1 MSGAHRKE
9 TETAMNT
16 NHKLAALVACV
27 AAACLLAACGSA
39 SSSSSSSS
47 SGASSAAASAGTGG
61 AAGRSK
67 FVACLKQHGVTLPS
81 RPGGFRR
88 PNSGSSSSGGGTPPA
103 GGPRGGG
110 FFGGGFGGG
119 FGARFRNDPKLEAA
133 FKACG
138 SNFPARRFNFANR
151 KVAIDKFA
159 KCVRQHGYDLPTPN
173 VSGTGPVFP
182 RSIESNKKFETA
194 ARSCASLLATRGGPP
209 PAGQQTTASST
220 A

>member
-1 MSGAHRKE
+1 
-9 TETAMNT
+9 MNT
-16 NHKLAALVACV
+16 NHKLAALIACV

-39 SSSSSSSS
+39 SSSSSSS
-47 SGASSAAASAGTGG
+47 ASAAASAGTGA

-67 FVACLKQHGVTLPS
+67 LVACLKQHGVTLPS

-88 PNSGSSSSGGGTPPA
+88 PNPRSSGSGTAPA

-119 FGARFRNDPKLEAA
+119 GFGARFRNNPKLQAA

-138 SNFPARRFNFANR
+138 ANFPAGRGRFNFANR
-151 KVAIDKFA
+151 RVAVDNFV

-173 VSGTGPVFP
+173 LSGSGPVFP
-182 RSIESNKKFETA
+182 RTIESSKKFEAA
-194 ARSCASLLATRGGPP
+194 ARSCASLLAPRGGPP
-209 PAGQQTTASST
+209 PGGQTTTASST